1 MANPTAL
8 LLSSVMMLKHLKMN
22 EPAEKIHKSILK
34 TIADGK
40 WRTFDLGGST
50 SFECS
55 SALLVQITDDSYPP
69 LPVER
74 DKRDCLNFQ

>member
-1 MANPTAL
+1 VLQYVWKTYGKTR
-8 LLSSVMMLKHLKMN
+8 SLKML
-22 EPAEKIHKSILK
+22 SIPLK
-34 TIADGK
+34 
-40 WRTFDLGGST
+40 
-50 SFECS
+50 CS

>member
-1 MANPTAL
+1 VGVVQNMANPTAL

-50 SFECS
+50 SCS
-55 SALLVQITDDSYPP
+55 DYTKAVIDNL
-69 LPVER
+69 
-74 DKRDCLNFQ
+74 